1 MHKPNSSMM
10 TRADIN
16 HDLIPSK
23 DILMSVANPSYS
35 PIKKLK
41 IEDINDLKLYIEDL
55 LVSQLIDATI
65 INGILK
71 SRAFPDVQI
80 TIELE

>member
-1 MHKPNSSMM
+1 MKGEQFMNNNVL
-10 TRADIN
+10 N
-16 HDLIPSK
+16 HDFCYGNSTIFK
-23 DILMSVANPSYS
+23 DSD
-35 PIKKLK
+35 IKKLK

>member
-1 MHKPNSSMM
+1 MNNNVL
-10 TRADIN
+10 N
-16 HDLIPSK
+16 HDFGYGNSTIFK
-23 DILMSVANPSYS
+23 DSD
-35 PIKKLK
+35 IKKLK
-41 IEDINDLKLYIEDL
+41 IENINDLKLYIEDL

>member
-1 MHKPNSSMM
+1 MKGEQFMNNNVL
-10 TRADIN
+10 N
-16 HDLIPSK
+16 HDFGYGNSTIFK
-23 DILMSVANPSYS
+23 DSD
-35 PIKKLK
+35 IKKIK
-41 IEDINDLKLYIEDL
+41 IENINDLKLYIEDL

>member
-1 MHKPNSSMM
+1 MKGEQFMNNNVL
-10 TRADIN
+10 N
-16 HDLIPSK
+16 HDFGYGNSTIFK
-23 DILMSVANPSYS
+23 DSD
-35 PIKKLK
+35 IKKLK
-41 IEDINDLKLYIEDL
+41 IENINDLKLYIEDL

>member
-1 MHKPNSSMM
+1 MKGEQFMNNNVL
-10 TRADIN
+10 N
-16 HDLIPSK
+16 HDFGYGNSTIFK
-23 DILMSVANPSYS
+23 DSD
-35 PIKKLK
+35 IKKLK

>member
-1 MHKPNSSMM
+1 MNMNKNGHAKFMTLPYLLDAHKMHKPNSSMM

-41 IEDINDLKLYIEDL
+41 I
-55 LVSQLIDATI
+55 
-65 INGILK
+65 
-71 SRAFPDVQI
+71 DVRQQYMQ
-80 TIELE
+80 